1 MSSMDEQ
8 GLEDAAIL
16 LMSLGEEQA
25 AEIFKHLDPKE
36 VQHLGE
42 TMARLK
48 TVSRERVQ
56 NVLTRF
62 STDVADTSSLVEDTD
77 AYVKSVLR
85 KALGDDKAKL
95 LIDRIL
101 QGNDMSG
108 IESLKWMEPA
118 AVAELLHDEH
128 PQIIATILVHLGTEQ
143 AAGVLQQLEEARR
156 NEVTVRIATLDS
168 VQPVALR
175 DLNEVM
181 SKVFS
186 GSEKLCKSTLGGIKP
201 AADLINMLGN
211 GADTAVLDYIAEVD
225 SELAQQIMESMFVFE
240 DVGKIDDR
248 GIQALLT
255 EVSTDSLVVALK
267 GADPELRDKILRN
280 MSSRAA
286 DALREELELRGPMR
300 LSEVEAEQKIIL
312 QTVRRLSEEGTIVL
326 GGGGDDAF
334 V

>member
-8 GLEDAAIL
+8 GLEDSAIL

-62 STDVADTSSLVEDTD
+62 STDVADTRSLVEDTD

-181 SKVFS
+181 SKVLS
-186 GSEKLCKSTLGGIKP
+186 GSEKLRKSRLGGIKP

-286 DALREELELRGPMR
+286 DALREELELRGPIR